1 MLIFSVSVIVIFLI
15 IIFVSYQ
22 TVQYFLKDGPEKH
35 PFVVFTATTSLIV
48 AFACCAMPPFDL
60 YVATHVSTSQYKT
73 ASDNVKQLYYTIFST
88 IAGYIGIV
96 IPFTIFFYR
105 QNSNEIGCCQRFASA
120 LKRTTMFAAG
130 LLTAFLLGLAFRP
143 GHTKWAKEADTQHWA
158 NKLFDTKHAGA
169 SAMLFVVG
177 MLSSAGVCAWMTFTA
192 YGLAVIPL
200 NLIRG
205 YRSLEEER
213 LEIETKLL
221 KIKSRERTLEMKRKS
236 SSYTSEYEKASA
248 IKLKRKSHALKRHTQ
263 ALQDLQDASTFGG
276 GYGALNGCGKRSKVI
291 LGMFLLLVS
300 ILITS
305 ALLLSANDTGLGS
318 GVSSNDLKAMGHPGG
333 NKNSKAT
340 TKGQQANGKGH
351 VPKACLDDPNG
362 ILCAM
367 NTGYLG
373 TLVHKKRMYNPLDHL
388 LVDLASS
395 FPLDLVLL
403 GICLIYLALAS
414 FVGLTRMGIRC
425 LCCSVYSYRKKQSSG
440 TAVLVLS
447 AIFMFISLAIIVQL
461 GSIAPQYTTFGPQ
474 HFSDDMAVP
483 GAKGTVKVKRCT
495 LENDLEGIVLNEKG
509 VNIGKGMK
517 HCTMSQVALLLIQM
531 VKIYPIFSHV
541 FFASSWFFVLIFI
554 VSLTCNGMCGKKSP
568 NFLTTD
574 FEDDEDIGIS
584 LNARGDMRTT
594 RRSNGE
600 SGGYLFGSSDDDT
613 DNDFGG
619 DDRNSGRDRI
629 IKNSI
634 GGRRNNRNNRQTKDG
649 FDTRSLN
656 TDSFDHNRRSDYT
669 GGYRGGGMS
678 ATSKFGKYRDE
689 PSSEEDDLEN
699 GSGSGSGDNVD
710 YGDEEWGANY

>member
-1 MLIFSVSVIVIFLI
+1 MLIFSVSVIVIFLL

-22 TVQYFLKDGPEKH
+22 TVQYFLKDGKDKH
-35 PFVVFTATTSLIV
+35 PFVIFTATTSLII

-60 YVATHVSTSQYKT
+60 YVATHVSTADYTS
-73 ASDNVKQLYYTIFST
+73 AAGNVKKLYYTIFTT

-105 QNSNEIGCCQRFASA
+105 QNPDVATCFQRFGSA
-120 LKRTTMFAAG
+120 MKSTIMFAG
-130 LLTAFLLGLAFRP
+130 VLLTAFLLGLAFRP
-143 GHTKWAKEADTQHWA
+143 GHTKWSTEADTQHFA
-158 NKLFDTKHAGA
+158 SKLFDTEHAGT
-169 SAMLFVVG
+169 SAVLFVVG
-177 MLSSAGVCAWMTFTA
+177 MLSSGGVCAWMTFTA
-192 YGLAVIPL
+192 YGLAIIPL

-236 SSYTSEYEKASA
+236 SSYTSQYEKASA

-263 ALQDLQDASTFGG
+263 ALQDLQDAHTFGS
-276 GYGALNGCGKRSKVI
+276 GYGTLDGCGKRSKVI
-291 LGMFLLLVS
+291 FGICLLLVS

-305 ALLLSANDTGLGS
+305 ALLLSANDTGIGS
-318 GVSSNDLKAMGHPGG
+318 GVDSNELKAMGHPAGA
-333 NKNSKAT
+333 NKKQLASKKSTNTDA
-340 TKGQQANGKGH
+340 KGH
-351 VPKACLDDPNG
+351 VPKACLDDPKG

-373 TLVHKKRMYNPLDHL
+373 TLVHKKRMYNPLDDL

-403 GICLIYLALAS
+403 GTCL
-414 FVGLTRMGIRC
+414 R
-425 LCCSVYSYRKKQSSG
+425 QSTA

-474 HFSDDMAVP
+474 HYSDNMAAP
-483 GAKGTVKVKRCT
+483 GTKGTVKTKRCT
-495 LENDLEGIVLNEKG
+495 LENDFEGIVLNEKG

-517 HCTMSQVALLLIQM
+517 HCTMSQIALLLIQM
-531 VKIYPIFSHV
+531 VKTYPIFSHI
-541 FFASSWFFVLIFI
+541 FFASSWIFALTFV
-554 VSLTCNGMCGKKSP
+554 VSITCNGICGKKSP

-574 FEDDEDIGIS
+574 FEDDDDIGIS
-584 LNARGDMRTT
+584 LNSRGDVRTT

-600 SGGYLFGSSDDDT
+600 SGSYLFGSSDDDT

-619 DDRNSGRDRI
+619 GEYRNNGRDNM

-634 GGRRNNRNNRQTKDG
+634 GRGSGQNKYSRQTTDG
-649 FDTRSLN
+649 FDTRDLN
-656 TDSFDHNRRSDYT
+656 TDSFDHNKKSNYT
-669 GGYRGGGMS
+669 NGYRGGGS
-678 ATSKFGKYRDE
+678 GTNKFGKYRDE
-689 PSSEEDDLEN
+689 STDDEEDDLEN
-699 GSGSGSGDNVD
+699 GGNNID
-710 YGDEEWGANY
+710 YGDEDWGANY

>member
-1 MLIFSVSVIVIFLI
+1 
-15 IIFVSYQ
+15 
-22 TVQYFLKDGPEKH
+22 
-35 PFVVFTATTSLIV
+35 
-48 AFACCAMPPFDL
+48 
-60 YVATHVSTSQYKT
+60 
-73 ASDNVKQLYYTIFST
+73 
-88 IAGYIGIV
+88 
-96 IPFTIFFYR
+96 
-105 QNSNEIGCCQRFASA
+105 
-120 LKRTTMFAAG
+120 
-130 LLTAFLLGLAFRP
+130 
-143 GHTKWAKEADTQHWA
+143 
-158 NKLFDTKHAGA
+158 
-169 SAMLFVVG
+169 
-177 MLSSAGVCAWMTFTA
+177 
-192 YGLAVIPL
+192 
-200 NLIRG
+200 
-205 YRSLEEER
+205 
-213 LEIETKLL
+213 
-221 KIKSRERTLEMKRKS
+221 
-236 SSYTSEYEKASA
+236 
-248 IKLKRKSHALKRHTQ
+248 
-263 ALQDLQDASTFGG
+263 
-276 GYGALNGCGKRSKVI
+276 
-291 LGMFLLLVS
+291 
-300 ILITS
+300 
-305 ALLLSANDTGLGS
+305 
-318 GVSSNDLKAMGHPGG
+318 
-333 NKNSKAT
+333 
-340 TKGQQANGKGH
+340 
-351 VPKACLDDPNG
+351 
-362 ILCAM
+362 
-367 NTGYLG
+367 
-373 TLVHKKRMYNPLDHL
+373 
-388 LVDLASS
+388 
-395 FPLDLVLL
+395 
-403 GICLIYLALAS
+403 
-414 FVGLTRMGIRC
+414 
-425 LCCSVYSYRKKQSSG
+425 
-440 TAVLVLS
+440 
-447 AIFMFISLAIIVQL
+447 MFISLAIIVQL

-483 GAKGTVKVKRCT
+483 GAKGTVNVKRCT

-634 GGRRNNRNNRQTKDG
+634 GGGRNNRNNRQTKDG